1 MEYSLEKI
9 WNLNHE
15 KLVEILGEDFKNIQK
30 LKTKVSI
37 KLYNEEKL
45 DKKSDKIVETDNYYK
60 IMKKAS
66 SLKIGLNKL
75 KGCEL
80 NDYDSDDDLIDPV
93 TMEKIKDENIIMN
106 ERRCYDKKTLKKII
120 IEGDGKDPYTRN
132 DFPREITKKFKKYEI
147 KNGVLDLSDMDLT
160 EIPDDLPSNIDSL
173 NLSNNRIKKIENN
186 LFRHSTI
193 SDLNL
198 SNNKIKKIDR
208 DSFSSLILLENLDLS
223 YNEIEEIENNFFNYP
238 FSIEN
243 LNLSNNKIK
252 KIEKNTFNGLPL
264 LFTLDLSDNKIKEIE
279 EGSFNK
285 LFKIT
290 EINLSGNGLK
300 NFAKGKRSRIFS
312 TIKF

>member
-93 TMEKIKDENIIMN
+93 TMEKM
-106 ERRCYDKKTLKKII
+106 KI
-120 IEGDGKDPYTRN
+120 
-132 DFPREITKKFKKYEI
+132 
-147 KNGVLDLSDMDLT
+147 
-160 EIPDDLPSNIDSL
+160 
-173 NLSNNRIKKIENN
+173 
-186 LFRHSTI
+186 
-193 SDLNL
+193 
-198 SNNKIKKIDR
+198 
-208 DSFSSLILLENLDLS
+208 
-223 YNEIEEIENNFFNYP
+223 
-238 FSIEN
+238 
-243 LNLSNNKIK
+243 
-252 KIEKNTFNGLPL
+252 
-264 LFTLDLSDNKIKEIE
+264 
-279 EGSFNK
+279 
-285 LFKIT
+285 
-290 EINLSGNGLK
+290 
-300 NFAKGKRSRIFS
+300 
-312 TIKF
+312 